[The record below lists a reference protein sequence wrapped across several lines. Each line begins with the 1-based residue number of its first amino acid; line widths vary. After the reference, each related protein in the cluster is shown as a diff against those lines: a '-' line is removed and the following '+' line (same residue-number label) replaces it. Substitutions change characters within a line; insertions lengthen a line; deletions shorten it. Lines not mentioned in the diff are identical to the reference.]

1 MKASIQKIISSFTGL
16 FIAVAVVL
24 PVAADDI
31 EIYVNNKSSGVEVK
45 PNLIFIVDTSGSMR
59 AKVQT
64 QIPYDVK
71 HDYEAD
77 GGCFDPDRI
86 YYSTGETPTDC
97 STDNWF
103 NKDAL
108 VCGAAA
114 NPLFNTVD
122 PVTSSN
128 TIAVST
134 TNLPTTPSDVEDTET
149 VVISSV
155 YDEPTDTTTTI
166 SQTTEITFNG
176 GNTRTEVTETTEVST
191 GPALGNGIYQ
201 DRMAM
206 WKENPDSSREEWLSF
221 NAVQKDWLVEC
232 QADHGKHGVDAS
244 SSGIYIANASPGPY
258 VSIESSGVSWNL
270 TGRGYVLYSANYLN
284 WVQVAPLTPVASS
297 PNRLEVVKDVT
308 YNVVDSSNNINI
320 GLMRF
325 DSSSGNGGYQGGPV
339 RYPVEDVTASRNDF
353 KSRLR
358 NFRYGGYTPL
368 SETLYENYLY
378 WAGRDIEYGNISVP
392 SNAVGVAVNGSGN
405 KTYESPIKYTCQKNF
420 NIYLSDG
427 EPYGDGDADG
437 MIQALPG
444 FVDTI
449 GSCTGNCLDELAQY
463 MNTHDIYD
471 LMDDKQTVATYTVGF
486 AIDHDLLKSTAV
498 LGGAKYYKADNAA
511 ELTEIF
517 NKIIAEILSINTT
530 FSSPAVSINA
540 FNRATH
546 RSDLYFTLF
555 KPNVTPHW
563 DGNLKR
569 FKLEFDVDGLP
580 VIVDKDGADAIN
592 NITGFFKDDARSYW
606 LDNTSDPDGGEVTLG
621 GAAARIDARKVYTY
635 TGSTPANNEDLTVTV
650 NEFHE
655 NNSALT
661 LNLLG
666 IPTQSLAYRTS
677 LIQWA
682 RGIDIFDDDGDGDV
696 ADVRQFMGDP
706 LHAEPALIQYGGTDA
721 DPDITAYVA
730 TNDGVLH
737 AINTATGEELF
748 SFIPQELLPLQK
760 TIYEDQAGDGKAYG
774 IDGSVASLVID
785 ENEPGVID
793 GDDKVYI
800 FFGQRRGGNH
810 YFAMDVTNRNSPK
823 LMWVINGGV
832 GDFAELSNTWSNI
845 QVKRLLV
852 KGNEIFAGVFGG
864 GYDIDQD
871 SHTTRTVDDIG
882 RAVYIVD
889 AMTGE
894 RLWWAGGTGSGA
906 DLEMPFMD
914 YSIPGKLTAVDVR
927 QDGYLDRMYFGDMG
941 GQLWRIDILPGRL
954 PSDGLSTITSGQRL
968 ADLADNTSAGN
979 RRFFYSPDVAFIAEE
994 GAPPYLSL
1002 AVASGYRAHPLNT
1015 TIEDRIYMIKDT
1027 YLYTPPPINAY
1038 GSLNTGVIVD
1048 DLYDASENFIGQ
1060 GNTTEKEQALQ
1071 DLESRDGWFIKLDEP
1086 DGSYIGE
1093 KGLSELLI
1101 IDGLIVAT
1109 TYIPPNSGSAV
1120 ACEPTDGSGY
1130 VYFMSVTDATP
1141 KYNFD
1146 TVVDASDNLT
1156 AEDRRTK
1163 LTRGGVPPNPA
1174 PIFTKDGS
1182 AIIVGTE
1189 PVKNPNDDRP
1199 KKLFWYEDEKKN

>member
-1 MKASIQKIISSFTGL
+1 MKACIQKIVSSFAGL
-16 FIAVAVVL
+16 LIAVAVVT

-31 EIYVNNKSSGVEVK
+31 EIYVNNKSTGVEVK

-86 YYSTGETPTDC
+86 YYSTGETPKDC
-97 STDNWF
+97 ATASWF
-103 NKDAL
+103 NKTAL
-108 VCGAAA
+108 VCGAAD

-122 PVTSSN
+122 PVTSSSTV
-128 TIAVST
+128 TISST
-134 TNLPTTPSDVEDTET
+134 SAPTEASDVENTET
-149 VVISSV
+149 NVISST
-155 YDEPTDTTTTI
+155 YNAGTDTTTTI
-166 SQTTEITFNG
+166 SQTTEITFAG
-176 GNTRTEVTETTEVST
+176 ANTKTVVTETTEVST

-206 WKENPDSSREEWLSF
+206 WKEHSDSSREEWLNF
-221 NAVQKDWLVEC
+221 NQAQKDWIVEC
-232 QADHGKHGVDAS
+232 QADHGKHGQEETS
-244 SSGIYIANASPGPY
+244 SNKYIANASPGPY
-258 VSIESSGVSWNL
+258 VSSEGSSVSWNV
-270 TGRGYVLYSANYLN
+270 TGRGYVLYSGNYLN
-284 WVQVAPLTPVASS
+284 WVQVAPKTPLASS
-297 PNRLEVVKDVT
+297 PNRLDVVKDVT

-325 DSSSGNGGYQGGPV
+325 DSASGNGGYQGGPV

-353 KSRLR
+353 KSRLQ

-378 WAGRDIEYGNISVP
+378 WAGRDVHYGNISVP
-392 SNAVGVAVNGSGN
+392 SNAVGVAQTGSGN

-427 EPYGDGDADG
+427 DPYGDGDADG
-437 MIQALPG
+437 LIQALPG

-449 GSCTGNCLDELAQY
+449 GSCAGNCLDELAQY

-471 LMDDKQTVATYTVGF
+471 AMDDKQTVATYTVGF

-555 KPNVTPHW
+555 KPAVTPHW

-569 FKLEFDVDGLP
+569 FKLTFDADDLP
-580 VIVDKDGADAIN
+580 VIVDKDDADAIN
-592 NITGFFKDDARSYW
+592 SITGFFRDEARSYW
-606 LDNTSDPDGGEVTLG
+606 LDNSSDPDGGEVTLG
-621 GAAARIDARKVYTY
+621 GAAAKIDARTVYTY
-635 TGSTPANNEDLTVTV
+635 TDATAATNEDITTGN

-655 NNSALT
+655 NNNALT
-661 LNLLG
+661 LDLLG
-666 IPTQSLAYRTS
+666 IPTQSAAYRTS
-677 LIQWA
+677 LIQWV
-682 RGIDIFDDDGDGDV
+682 RGIDVFDDDGDGDV
-696 ADVRQFMGDP
+696 TDPRQFMGDP
-706 LHAEPALIQYGGTDA
+706 LHAEPALVQYGGTDA

-737 AINTATGEELF
+737 AIDTTTGEEIF
-748 SFIPQELLPLQK
+748 SFIPQELLPHLK
-760 TIYEDQAGDGKAYG
+760 TVYEDQAGAGKAYG
-774 IDGSVASLVID
+774 LDGSVASLVID
-785 ENEPGVID
+785 NNELGVID

-810 YFAMDVTNRNSPK
+810 YFAMDVTDRNTPK
-823 LMWVINGGV
+823 LMWVIDGGV
-832 GDFAELSNTWSNI
+832 GDFKELSNTWSNI
-845 QVKRLLV
+845 QIKKVLV
-852 KGNEIFAGVFGG
+852 KSNEVYVGVFGG

-871 SHTTRTVDDIG
+871 SNAIRTKDDIG
-882 RAVYIVD
+882 RAVYLVD
-889 AMTGE
+889 ALTGK
-894 RLWWAGGTGSGA
+894 RLWWAGGAGSGA

-954 PSDGLSTITSGQRL
+954 PADGFTTITSGQRI
-968 ADLADNTSAGN
+968 ADLSDDTKEGN

-994 GAPPYLSL
+994 GAPPYLAL
-1002 AVASGYRAHPLNT
+1002 AVASGYRAHPLNK

-1027 YLYTPPPINAY
+1027 FLYTPPPLNAY
-1038 GSLNTGVIVD
+1038 GALGTGVTEA
-1048 DLYDASENFIGQ
+1048 DLYDASENIIGQ
-1060 GNTTEKEQALQ
+1060 GDVDQQALAVGEL
-1071 DLESRDGWFIKLDEP
+1071 DGKDGWFIILDES
-1086 DGSYIGE
+1086 DGSFVGE

-1101 IDGLIVAT
+1101 IDGLVVAT
-1109 TYIPPNSGSAV
+1109 TYVPPSSSTAV

-1141 KYNFD
+1141 RYNFD

-1156 AEDRRTK
+1156 AEDRRNK

-1189 PVKNPNDDRP
+1189 PVDNPADDRP
-1199 KKLFWYEDEKKN
+1199 KKLFWYEDEKKK